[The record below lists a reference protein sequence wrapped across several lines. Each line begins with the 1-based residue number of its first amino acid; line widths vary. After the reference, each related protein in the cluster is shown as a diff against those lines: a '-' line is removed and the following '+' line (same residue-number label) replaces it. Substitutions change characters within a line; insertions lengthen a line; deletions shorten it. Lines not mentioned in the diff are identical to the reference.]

1 MLFNLAK
8 EPGITVVAKIT
19 GLIHTFSLVGNCLLL
34 VLIILAVLSAIL
46 GTVNLFRTKPLYT
59 QGGTRIIR
67 LVCLVFAAGF
77 LWICWFH
84 YQLYTHISLALPA
97 DLANWLNQQLRAA
110 KGGAAA
116 GLPLYDPQNPPRY
129 LIPFWIEN
137 EKYYFWFFFY
147 ALLALRAQGQLA
159 HHRVRAGLHILL
171 AVQVVILVVFA
182 NAFQPALPRFFA
194 EVRPWLE
201 GGLSPMARLGLFMQL
216 YPRMIFY
223 YNSGYMWIHPPLLF
237 MAYGCITITFLTS
250 VAMLVRRDPAVEIV
264 GYDAAKFGYLLLTL
278 GMLLGYPW
286 ALQAW
291 GPNWW
296 WDPKICSSIMMWA
309 VFSTYLHTRLYAHKP
324 MMWYF
329 SSILG
334 IVCFLAM
341 VFTVSA
347 SFLFPGEH
355 TFQ

>member
-1 MLFNLAK
+1 V
-8 EPGITVVAKIT
+8 EKIT
-19 GLIHTFSLVGNCLLL
+19 GLIQTFSLVGNFLLSVL
-34 VLIILAVLSAIL
+34 VILAGLAAIS
-46 GTVNLFRTKPLYT
+46 GIVNLCRNRPLYER
-59 QGGTRIIR
+59 GEDKI
-67 LVCLVFAAGF
+67 LWLACLTFAVGF

-84 YQLYTHISLALPA
+84 YQLYARISLELPA
-97 DLANWLNQQLRAA
+97 GLADWLNQQLRAA
-110 KGGAAA
+110 NRSSPY

-129 LIPFWIEN
+129 RIPFWVEN
-137 EKYYFWFFFY
+137 EKYYFWFFSY
-147 ALLALRAQGQLA
+147 ALMALQAQGRLA
-159 HHRVRAGLHILL
+159 HHRFRAALHVLL
-171 AVQVVILVVFA
+171 AVQVAILAVFA
-182 NAFQPALPRFFA
+182 NPFQEPLPRFFA
-194 EVRPWLE
+194 ELKPWLD
-201 GGLSPMARLGLFMQL
+201 GGLAPMARLGLFMRL
-216 YPRMIFY
+216 YPRLIFY
-223 YNSGYMWIHPPLLF
+223 YNAEYMWIHPPLLF
-237 MAYGCITITFLTS
+237 MAYGCITITFTTS
-250 VAMLVRRDPAVEIV
+250 VFMLVRRDSAVEII
-264 GYDAAKFGYLLLTL
+264 GYDAAKFGYLMLTL